1 MMVDMASAVEFDRW
15 LDDEFVE
22 LNTFLEEAY
31 FAVRKEIVRGEPDLD
46 ARKEAI
52 LFDGAKL
59 AAAILDADDLP
70 ADPVARYQLLGSVGG
85 YLASCRRHQV
95 DMGRA
100 DVLAPA
106 WRLASELAEPL
117 GVAPRYV
124 FAHQCLY
131 GHRLFTALDDER
143 IFVTY
148 NALGVLAYRRAAHA
162 LRQIPPMAVAAPMAG
177 YLLAG
182 ARTALDDVLRF
193 NRRLAAELDVDR
205 FFLNVRPYFKP
216 YRVGAHE
223 YRGANAGDFAG
234 INEIDLLLGLCR
246 RDDPFY
252 DRILTEK
259 AAYVPPE
266 DQAPLRAAGLSES
279 ILAQFQAAAMTDQ
292 VRENTKIFLDVCRL
306 HGAAYSF
313 HHNRLVRPF
322 LVEPAKNAPDA
333 EDLTASGPPL
343 PVVLQFLERLSDL
356 RAARNRPGLATAH
369 GDLAAL
375 RTALQEGGTDAA

>member
-1 MMVDMASAVEFDRW
+1 MVDMAIPVEFDRW

-22 LNTFLEEAY
+22 LNTSLEEAY
-31 FAVRKEIVRGEPDLD
+31 FAARVEVVRGDPDLD

-59 AAAILDADDLP
+59 AAAVLDGGDLP
-70 ADPVARYQLLGSVGG
+70 DDPVARYQLLGSVGG
-85 YLASCRRHQV
+85 YLGACRRHQI
-95 DMGRA
+95 DTGHA

-106 WRLASELAEPL
+106 WTLAWTLAAPL
-117 GVAPRYV
+117 QVAPRYV

-131 GHRLFTALDDER
+131 GHRLFTSLPDER
-143 IFVTY
+143 TFVTY

-162 LRQIPPMAVAAPMAG
+162 LRQIPPMGVSTPMTG
-177 YLLAG
+177 YLLED
-182 ARTALDDVLRF
+182 ARTALEDVLRF

-205 FFLNVRPYFKP
+205 FFYNVRPYFKP
-216 YRVGAHE
+216 YRVGTKE

-252 DRILTEK
+252 GRILTEK
-259 AAYVPPE
+259 APFVPPE
-266 DQAPLRAAGLSES
+266 DQEPLRVAGTGES
-279 ILAQFQAAAMTDQ
+279 ILAQFLRAGSTEQ
-292 VRENTKIFLDVCRL
+292 VRGNIATFLDVCRV

-322 LVEPAKNAPDA
+322 LVEPAKSAPDA

-343 PVVLQFLERLSDL
+343 PVVLEFLERLSDL
-356 RAARNRPGLATAH
+356 RAARNRPGLATAY
-369 GDLAAL
+369 GDLQTLRAAV
-375 RTALQEGGTDAA
+375 DAA

>member
-1 MMVDMASAVEFDRW
+1 MVDMASAVEFDRW

-22 LNTFLEEAY
+22 HNTVLEEAY
-31 FAVRKEIVRGEPDLD
+31 FAAHVEIVRGDPDLD
-46 ARKEAI
+46 ARREAI

-59 AAAILDADDLP
+59 AAAVLDAGALP
-70 ADPVARYQLLGSVGG
+70 DDPVARYQLLGSVGG
-85 YLASCRRHQV
+85 YLASCRRHQI
-95 DMGRA
+95 DQGHA
-100 DVLAPA
+100 EILAPA
-106 WRLASELAEPL
+106 WTLAWTLAAPL

-131 GHRLFTALDDER
+131 GHRLFTTLADER

-162 LRQIPPMAVAAPMAG
+162 LRQIPAMGVAAPMAG
-177 YLLAG
+177 YLLAD
-182 ARTALDDVLRF
+182 ARAALDDVLRF
-193 NRRLAAELDVDR
+193 NTRLAAELDVDR
-205 FFLNVRPYFKP
+205 FFYNVRPYFKS
-216 YRVGAHE
+216 YRVGTAV

-252 DRILTEK
+252 GRILTEK
-259 AAYVPPE
+259 APYVPPE
-266 DQAPLRAAGLSES
+266 DQASLAAAGMSES
-279 ILAQFQAAAMTDQ
+279 ILSQFQRTRLTDQ
-292 VRENTKIFLDVCRL
+292 VRENAKVFLDVCRL
-306 HGAAYSF
+306 HAAAYSF
-313 HHNRLVRPF
+313 HHHRLVRPF
-322 LVEPAKNAPDA
+322 LVEPAEHAPDA

-343 PVVLQFLERLSDL
+343 PVVLEFLERLVDL

-375 RTALQEGGTDAA
+375 REAVA

>member
-1 MMVDMASAVEFDRW
+1 MVDMANPAFSSEFDRW
-15 LDDEFVE
+15 LDGEFVE
-22 LNTFLEEAY
+22 LNTDLEEAY
-31 FAVRKEIVRGEPDLD
+31 FRARVEIVRGDPDLD
-46 ARKEAI
+46 ARREAI

-59 AAAILDADDLP
+59 AAAVLDAGDLP
-70 ADPVARYQLLGSVGG
+70 DDPVARYQLLGSVGG
-85 YLASCRRHQV
+85 YLASCRRHQI
-95 DMGRA
+95 DTGHA
-100 DVLAPA
+100 EVLAPA
-106 WRLASELAEPL
+106 WTLAWTLAAPL

-162 LRQIPPMAVAAPMAG
+162 LRQIPPMGVAAPMAG
-177 YLLAG
+177 YLLG
-182 ARTALDDVLRF
+182 VARSALDDVLRF
-193 NRRLAAELDVDR
+193 NTRLAAELDVDR
-205 FFLNVRPYFKP
+205 FFYNVRPYFKP
-216 YRVGAHE
+216 YRVGAAE

-234 INEIDLLLGLCR
+234 INEIDLLLGLTR

-252 DRILTEK
+252 HRILTEK
-259 AAYVPPE
+259 APFVPPE
-266 DQAPLRAAGLSES
+266 DQEPLKVAGTGES
-279 ILAQFQAAAMTDQ
+279 ILAQFRRTALTDQ
-292 VRENTKIFLDVCRL
+292 VRENAAVFLEVCRL

-322 LVEPAKNAPDA
+322 LVEPAKHAPDA

-343 PVVLQFLERLSDL
+343 PVVLEFLERLSDL

-369 GDLAAL
+369 GDLATLREAL
-375 RTALQEGGTDAA
+375 DAA

>member
-1 MMVDMASAVEFDRW
+1 MVDMANPVEFDRW

-22 LNTFLEEAY
+22 LNTDLEEAY
-31 FAVRKEIVRGEPDLD
+31 FRAGKEIVRGDPDLD

-52 LFDGAKL
+52 LFHGAKL
-59 AAAILDADDLP
+59 AAGVLDAGDLP
-70 ADPVARYQLLGSVGG
+70 DEPVARYQLLGSVGG
-85 YLASCRRHQV
+85 YLAAVRRHQI
-95 DMGRA
+95 DTGHA
-100 DVLAPA
+100 DALAAA
-106 WRLASELAEPL
+106 WTLAWTLAAPL

-131 GHRLFTALDDER
+131 GHRLFTALRDER

-162 LRQIPPMAVAAPMAG
+162 LRQIPAMGVATPMTG
-177 YLLAG
+177 YLLED

-193 NRRLAAELDVDR
+193 NQRLAAELDVDR

-216 YRVGAHE
+216 YRVGTKE

-234 INEIDLLLGLCR
+234 INEIDLLLGLCH

-252 DRILTEK
+252 GRILTEK
-259 AAYVPPE
+259 APYVPPE
-266 DQAPLRAAGLSES
+266 DQEPLRVAGTGPS
-279 ILAQFQAAAMTDQ
+279 ILGQFMAAASAGRLTGELRQ
-292 VRENTKIFLDVCRL
+292 NAATFLDVCRL

-313 HHNRLVRPF
+313 HHNRLVRPY

-343 PVVLQFLERLSDL
+343 PVVLEFLERLSDL
-356 RAARNRPGLATAH
+356 RAARKRPGLATAH
-369 GDLAAL
+369 GDLQTLRAAING
-375 RTALQEGGTDAA
+375 A